1 MDIASGIFSTAKS
14 LGVNPIDLA
23 TAISYETGGTFNPLE
38 LGPETQ
44 FGQHR
49 GFIQFGEP
57 QANQY
62 GVSFETRPQAISTQ
76 LGPGAGIYQYLKAV
90 GVKPGMGLDQIYS
103 AINTGGVNNM
113 DMTDER
119 AGGMPG
125 TVAEKVASMG
135 DHRKNAEKFMEL
147 AMQNQTSDT
156 NKPLNASPILA
167 PQNNQMPGNQ
177 QSSGM
182 DKNPL
187 FSMLGKTVGGGFS
200 KLKDAVTGK
209 DPDASDRLAI
219 ALMSLSGNP
228 QQLQP
233 MMAMAAQDIKDRK
246 TRRGVNQSLEYIRSV
261 DPELA
266 KMVEQNPALLQ
277 QVLSQVT
284 AKQLKGKTTIM
295 SSEQIKTQFN
305 QEVPSG
311 TYEVTVGR
319 DNQPTDISPI
329 NPRVGN
335 NADTIRM
342 ELALK
347 ASNKLGQNFGP
358 MKTKFSKL
366 GILETLLGQT
376 ETGFMP
382 GLSQMLFEN
391 FKIDTRSDTAAAAG
405 ALINEMVPQMRP
417 AGSGPMS
424 DADLELFKAS
434 APSIAAKPGG
444 NALIVKT
451 MQAIAQYELKFAE
464 IHQQFASGII
474 KEIPERDRRIAA
486 LADPMAGVID
496 WMVENGVIEES
507 QRPQN
512 SISVSD
518 EELSIFN
525 EETS

>member
-1 MDIASGIFSTAKS
+1 MDIASGIYSTANA
-14 LGVNPIDLA
+14 LGINPIDLA
-23 TAISYETGGTFNPLE
+23 TAISYETAGSFDPLR

-49 GFIQFGEP
+49 GLIQFGEP

-90 GVKPGMGLDQIYS
+90 GIKPGMGLKQIYS
-103 AINTGGVNNM
+103 AINTGGVNNF

-135 DHRKNAEKFMEL
+135 DHRKNAQKFMEL
-147 AMQNQTSDT
+147 AMQNQ
-156 NKPLNASPILA
+156 PLNASPLLNA
-167 PQNNQMPGNQ
+167 QNSQMPGNQ

-187 FSMLGKTVGGGFS
+187 FSLLGKTVGGGFS

-209 DPDASDRLAI
+209 DADASDRLAI

-246 TRRGVNQSLEYIRSV
+246 TRRSVNQSLEYIRSV

-266 KMVEQNPALLQ
+266 KLVENNPELLQ

-284 AKQLKGKTTIM
+284 AKQLRGKTTIM
-295 SSEQIKTQFN
+295 SADKIKEQFDQI
-305 QEVPSG
+305 VPPG

-319 DNQPTDISPI
+319 DGQPTDISPI
-329 NPRVGN
+329 NPRLAN
-335 NADTIRM
+335 SADALRM

-347 ASNKLGQNFGP
+347 SSSKFGENYGNMVNK
-358 MKTKFSKL
+358 TSRL
-366 GILETLLGQT
+366 GILDSLLGQT
-376 ETGFMP
+376 ETGFLP
-382 GLSQMLFEN
+382 GLSQKIYETFG
-391 FKIDTRSDTAAAAG
+391 IDTRTDTAAAAG
-405 ALINEMVPQMRP
+405 ALINAMVPEMRP
-417 AGSGPMS
+417 KGSGPMS
-424 DADLELFKAS
+424 DADLALFKAS
-434 APSIAAKPGG
+434 APAISAKPGG
-444 NALIVKT
+444 NALIIKT

-464 IHQQFASGII
+464 IHQKFANGTISD
-474 KEIPERDRRIAA
+474 IPERDRQIMA
-486 LADPMAGVID
+486 LEDPMTGVID

-525 EETS
+525 DPV

>member
-1 MDIASGIFSTAKS
+1 
-14 LGVNPIDLA
+14 
-23 TAISYETGGTFNPLE
+23 
-38 LGPETQ
+38 
-44 FGQHR
+44 
-49 GFIQFGEP
+49 
-57 QANQY
+57 
-62 GVSFETRPQAISTQ
+62 
-76 LGPGAGIYQYLKAV
+76 
-90 GVKPGMGLDQIYS
+90 
-103 AINTGGVNNM
+103 
-113 DMTDER
+113 
-119 AGGMPG
+119 
-125 TVAEKVASMG
+125 
-135 DHRKNAEKFMEL
+135 
-147 AMQNQTSDT
+147 MQNQ
-156 NKPLNASPILA
+156 PLNASPLLG

-219 ALMSLSGNP
+219 AMMSLSGNP
-228 QQLQP
+228 QQLAPLMQL
-233 MMAMAAQDIKDRK
+233 AAQDIKDRK

-261 DPELA
+261 DPDLA

-295 SSEQIKTQFN
+295 SAEKIKTQFN
-305 QEVPSG
+305 QEVPPG

-329 NPRVGN
+329 NPKVGN

-366 GILETLLGQT
+366 VILETLLGQT

-391 FKIDTRSDTAAAAG
+391 FKIDTRDDTAAAAG

-486 LADPMAGVID
+486 LADPMTGVID
-496 WMVENGVIEES
+496 WMVQNGVIEES
-507 QRPQN
+507 QRPPKN
-512 SISVSD
+512 ISVSD

>member
-1 MDIASGIFSTAKS
+1 MDIASGIYSTANA
-14 LGVNPIDLA
+14 LGINPIDLA
-23 TAISYETGGTFNPLE
+23 TAISYETAGSFDPLR

-49 GFIQFGEP
+49 GLIQFGEP

-90 GVKPGMGLDQIYS
+90 GVQPGMGLKQIYS
-103 AINTGGVNNM
+103 AINTGGVNNF

-135 DHRKNAEKFMEL
+135 DHRKNAQKFMEL
-147 AMQNQTSDT
+147 AMQNQ
-156 NKPLNASPILA
+156 PLNASPLLG

-177 QSSGM
+177 QSSGV

-187 FSMLGKTVGGGFS
+187 FSMLSKTVGGGFD

-209 DPDASDRLAI
+209 DADASDRLAI

-228 QQLQP
+228 GQLQP

-246 TRRGVNQSLEYIRSV
+246 TKRSVNQSLEYIRSV

-266 KMVEQNPALLQ
+266 KLVESNPALLQ

-284 AKQLKGKTTIM
+284 AKQLRGKTTIM
-295 SSEQIKTQFN
+295 SADKIKEQFGQI
-305 QEVPSG
+305 VPPG

-319 DNQPTDISPI
+319 DGNPTDMSPI
-329 NPRVGN
+329 NPNITDKSGEL
-335 NADTIRM
+335 RM
-342 ELALK
+342 QYALK
-347 ASNKLGQNFGP
+347 TSDTYGKNYGNMVNK
-358 MKTKFSKL
+358 KARL

-382 GLSQMLFEN
+382 GLSQTIFET
-391 FKIDTRSDTAAAAG
+391 FGIDTRSDTAAAAG
-405 ALINEMVPQMRP
+405 ALINAMVPEMRP
-417 AGSGPMS
+417 PGSGPMS
-424 DADLELFKAS
+424 DADLNLFKAS

-451 MQAIAQYELKFAE
+451 MQAIANYELKFAE
-464 IHQQFASGII
+464 IHQKFASGVI
-474 KEIPERDRRIAA
+474 ETIPERDRQIMA
-486 LADPMAGVID
+486 LADPMTGVID

-507 QRPQN
+507 QRPQS
-512 SISVSD
+512 SISVTD

-525 EETS
+525 EPPV